1 MSELGAEIAIDLPF
15 DAAIEAVTQAL
26 ADNGFGVISRV
37 DMDKAFRE
45 KLGADFRRYAILGA
59 CNPKLALKAVTARPE
74 VGLLLPCNVTVEA
87 RGDGALVRIIDAGN
101 MMQAAGLGEEPAIAE
116 LAADAG
122 ERLSRVAEALRAL

>member
-45 KLGADFRRYAILGA
+45 KLGADFRRYVILGA